1 MKININMEKM
11 LFVENMSIV
20 KLKIFLNKIGKI
32 YVLNLQR
39 AFILIKKQSNENGC

>member
-1 MKININMEKM
+1 MEKM

-39 AFILIKKQSNENGC
+39 AFKEIKK